1 MRTVDR
7 IISAIQDAPELTVKE
22 YATLLDMKTQSV
34 ASAAYA
40 LRKTK
45 RVEYVGESPVRLRVC
60 APHEVRQERAKPKG
74 CPFDIRLQIN
84 GKTLTIEE
92 AKQLYMSLD
101 MLFGA
106 K

>member
-1 MRTVDR
+1 MRAVDR

-40 LRKTK
+40 LRKSN
-45 RVEYVGESPVRLRVC
+45 RVQYIGDNPVRLRVC
-60 APHEVRQERAKPKG
+60 APHEVKQERAKPKG
-74 CPFDIRLQIN
+74 CTFDVRLQIN
-84 GKTLTIEE
+84 GKTLTLEE
-92 AKQLYMSLD
+92 AKQLYLSLD